1 MDERKRLRAFVVLV
15 TAVVVIGSLI
25 AIQVIS
31 FEADTWATFVA
42 AVILATIALVAVI
55 VTRRQLR
62 DLKAGFPKDDEMS
75 RAIKM
80 RAGYVS
86 FWVSMYFC
94 MVLGWIFGIFVDESA
109 KGFLTMGE
117 MMFVL
122 AGIMGILYIVIWT
135 AVSRGKAVT

>member
-1 MDERKRLRAFVVLV
+1 MDERKRFRAFVVLV
-15 TAVVVIGSLI
+15 TAVVVIGSLF
-25 AIQVIS
+25 AIQAMS
-31 FEADTWATFVA
+31 SEEDTWAMLVA
-42 AVILATIALVAVI
+42 AVILVTIALVAVV
-55 VTRRQLR
+55 VTRRQLH
-62 DLKAGFPKDDEMS
+62 DLKAGFPKDDEMT

-80 RAGYVS
+80 RAGYLS

-94 MVLGWIFGIFVDESA
+94 MVLGWVFGIFVDETA

-122 AGIMGILYIVIWT
+122 VGVMGVFYIVIWT